1 LDVHTAAHSHSAP
14 HICPRCKEETLA
26 RRCPNDHAYTVSREA
41 LDGAPGDSTLGTEI
55 GGRYGITKRLGMGGM
70 GAVYKG
76 VDLKRG
82 LTVAVKV
89 LREAYAKHPAIRERF
104 IREAEAGASL
114 AHPNVVPLVDFG
126 VEKSGRLWLAMEYA
140 EGWTLRDEIN
150 NNGAFSVRA
159 AIELTR
165 QVLKGLAAA
174 HDAGLIHRDL
184 KHDNIMYFGKRK
196 DFIARIVDFGVV
208 KSEAADLMRA
218 APAAQRSSVSAVAS
232 QRAAASELSADRDGA
247 FDFSSESFDLEAA
260 LADAE
265 AYADGDSSSSAPKA
279 TAEPPAS
286 APTEADKAADKA
298 ADKGASAQEELKE
311 ELTAAGMMVGS
322 PSYMAPEQIRGLK
335 VGPPAD
341 LYALAVVVYE
351 ILMARRLFTVND
363 YETLLKEG
371 AKRDAPRLVFSA
383 KGEVIPEAFADLIDR
398 ALEHDPID
406 RYPDAHTMLL
416 ALDQLKLKE
425 SRLPIDLLSRVPQF
439 TLDSAGRPPRVEA
452 PKREGREGHKPAPN
466 QGARALVSAPAAS
479 APPSAQTP
487 VGGAAAGK
495 LESSAGLGLL
505 WTLPALIFILT
516 LLSAWLL
523 S

>member
-1 LDVHTAAHSHSAP
+1 MEAHHAVQQHQEP
-14 HICPRCKEETLA
+14 HVCPKCRAQTLEL
-26 RRCPNDHAYTVSREA
+26 RCPNDQSYTVTQKA
-41 LDGAPGDSTLGTEI
+41 LDAAPGDTTLGSEI

-70 GAVYKG
+70 GAVYQG

-150 NNGAFSVRA
+150 NNGAFSVRS

-184 KHDNIMYFGKRK
+184 KHDNIMYFGSRK
-196 DFIARIVDFGVV
+196 DFVARIVDFGVV

-218 APAAQRSSVSAVAS
+218 APAASLSAVKS
-232 QRAAASELSADRDGA
+232 KSSEPQRTDSLGLLGKAIDLKADQDGA
-247 FDFSSESFDLEAA
+247 FDFSDESFDLEAA
-260 LADAE
+260 LADAQ
-265 AYADGDSSSSAPKA
+265 AFADGAPASSRL
-279 TAEPPAS
+279 TQEPPA
-286 APTEADKAADKA
+286 PKEPEPKQGKE
-298 ADKGASAQEELKE
+298 ASAEESVQA

-383 KGEVIPEAFADLIDR
+383 KGEVIPEAFADMIHR
-398 ALEHDPID
+398 ALEHDPTD

-425 SRLPIDLLSRVPQF
+425 SKLPANLLSRVPSF
-439 TLDSAGRPPRVEA
+439 SLDKSGRPPRLEA
-452 PKREGREGHKPAPN
+452 PKPKEGEASSETGPSDEERI
-466 QGARALVSAPAAS
+466 RALQEQVKQSQRQGEP
-479 APPSAQTP
+479 Q
-487 VGGAAAGK
+487 VEG
-495 LESSAGLGLL
+495 GLGLL
-505 WTLPALIFILT
+505 WWAPALVFLITLFSAYILD
-516 LLSAWLL
+516 
-523 S
+523 

>member
-1 LDVHTAAHSHSAP
+1 LEAHHAEQHQEPHVCPKCRAQTLD
-14 HICPRCKEETLA
+14 L
-26 RRCPNDHAYTVSREA
+26 RCPNDQRYTVTQKA
-41 LDGAPGDSTLGTEI
+41 LDAAPGDTTLGTEI

-150 NNGAFSVRA
+150 NNGAFSVRS

-184 KHDNIMYFGKRK
+184 KHDNIMYFGSRK
-196 DFIARIVDFGVV
+196 DFMARIVDFGVV

-218 APAAQRSSVSAVAS
+218 TPATHSSSPSSSGVQSTNSLGLLGRAVDVK
-232 QRAAASELSADRDGA
+232 ADQDGA
-247 FDFSSESFDLEAA
+247 FDFSDENFDLEAA
-260 LADAE
+260 LADAQ
-265 AYADGDSSSSAPKA
+265 AFADGA
-279 TAEPPAS
+279 PAS
-286 APTEADKAADKA
+286 AKRTQEPTSSEPASSEPATEKR
-298 ADKGASAQEELKE
+298 GAKPDAEESLQT

-383 KGEVIPEAFADLIDR
+383 KGEVIPEAFADMIHR
-398 ALEHDPID
+398 ALEHDPTD

-425 SRLPIDLLSRVPQF
+425 SKLPANLLSRVPSF
-439 TLDSAGRPPRVEA
+439 SLDKSGRPPRLEA
-452 PKREGREGHKPAPN
+452 PKPKEGEAPGEA
-466 QGARALVSAPAAS
+466 GAKEEERIRALQGQLKQEQQQGELQEAR
-479 APPSAQTP
+479 
-487 VGGAAAGK
+487 
-495 LESSAGLGLL
+495 GLGLL
-505 WTLPALIFILT
+505 WWTPALVFLITLISAYILD
-516 LLSAWLL
+516 
-523 S
+523 

>member
-1 LDVHTAAHSHSAP
+1 MDAHHALHTHQEP
-14 HICPRCKEETLA
+14 HVCPKCRAQTLEM
-26 RRCPNDHAYTVSREA
+26 RCPNDQSYTVTQTA
-41 LDGAPGDSTLGTEI
+41 IDAAPGDSTLGAEI

-184 KHDNIMYFGKRK
+184 KHDNIMYFGTRK

-218 APAAQRSSVSAVAS
+218 APVAARPSASSKAKTPEPTNSLGLLGKAVD
-232 QRAAASELSADRDGA
+232 LKADQDGA
-247 FDFSSESFDLEAA
+247 FDFSGEDFDLEAA
-260 LADAE
+260 LAEAQ
-265 AYADGDSSSSAPKA
+265 AYADGAPASDRLTQEPPAQQESAPKKPSPEVVQ
-279 TAEPPAS
+279 EPEVDES
-286 APTEADKAADKA
+286 LSK
-298 ADKGASAQEELKE
+298 

-383 KGEVIPEAFADLIDR
+383 KGEVIPEAFADMIHR
-398 ALEHDPID
+398 ALEHDPTD

-416 ALDQLKLKE
+416 ALDQLKLKD
-425 SRLPIDLLSRVPQF
+425 SKLPANLLSRVPSF
-439 TLDSAGRPPRVEA
+439 SLDKSGRPPRLEA
-452 PKREGREGHKPAPN
+452 PKPSASDAKREDHAEPSEEERI
-466 QGARALVSAPAAS
+466 RALQ
-479 APPSAQTP
+479 AQVRSVEVRGEET
-487 VGGAAAGK
+487 
-495 LESSAGLGLL
+495 SRSLGLL
-505 WTLPALIFILT
+505 WLTPALVFIIT
-516 LLSAWLL
+516 LMSAYLL
-523 S
+523 Y